1 MHYAM
6 GSICSRTPFLPDSY
20 PFVLIGRLPDQR
32 AVRHKPGGRRA
43 RSEKKRRRA
52 RISACED
59 GCGPIVSQADRAQE
73 NRKWQ
78 GRIQSTSAAAT
89 MTSAQQSTH
98 RMAPLTKVFFLERNR
113 TLSSLIRL
121 GLRIIPRS
129 LSFETYLDRN
139 YIPDRKIFPCVLF
152 GLCECAFPHLFKKF
166 SKFF

>member
-1 MHYAM
+1 MSLTSMYIRYSFGKGDRKRDA
-6 GSICSRTPFLPDSY
+6 GLSTPED
-20 PFVLIGRLPDQR
+20 V
-32 AVRHKPGGRRA
+32 
-43 RSEKKRRRA
+43 KRYDD
-52 RISACED
+52 ILY
-59 GCGPIVSQADRAQE
+59 GK

-139 YIPDRKIFPCVLF
+139 YIPDRKIFPCVFF
-152 GLCECAFPHLFKKF
+152 GLCECGFPHLFKKF